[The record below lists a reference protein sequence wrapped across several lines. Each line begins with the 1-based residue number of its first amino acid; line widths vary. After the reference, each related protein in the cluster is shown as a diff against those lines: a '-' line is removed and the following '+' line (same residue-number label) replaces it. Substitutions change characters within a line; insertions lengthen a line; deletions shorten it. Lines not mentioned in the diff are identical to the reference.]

1 MQARSVRIKFQIPAA
16 AADGLFHIDL
26 YKDGAVWMSGSNF
39 NPEYAAGVTSLEV
52 TVEEDT
58 DVIAYLVN
66 NATDAKA
73 EIGTYHIDYNNRTST
88 PVQEVNMEEVFRQVT
103 KAAE

>member
-1 MQARSVRIKFQIPAA
+1 MN
-16 AADGLFHIDL
+16 
-26 YKDGAVWMSGSNF
+26 GAVWMSGSNF

-73 EIGTYHIDYNNRTST
+73 EIGTYHIDYKNRTSA
-88 PVQEVNMEEVFRQVT
+88 PVQEANMEEVFRQVT
-103 KAAE
+103 ETGTSSADQ